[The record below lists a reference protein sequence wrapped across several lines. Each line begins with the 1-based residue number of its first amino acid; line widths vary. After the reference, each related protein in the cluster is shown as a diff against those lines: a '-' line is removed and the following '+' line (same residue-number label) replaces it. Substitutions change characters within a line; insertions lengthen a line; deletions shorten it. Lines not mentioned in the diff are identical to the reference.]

1 MFLRICKKLFYFF
14 VMLVSVT
21 SNLHANFSIK
31 DWKVWMLSNSED
43 IITNEPLCQVLR
55 KAEGYAENDK
65 FETAARFIDDAK
77 KCLNSQETIADEPS
91 MLVLDSAELWYK
103 CLSKGKKDR
112 RNISKAEILINKY
125 SKVAENKAFQSY
137 KFLFHRIRDF
147 YHCTGDYAG
156 KIAVQKRMINYD
168 PKDPEQWDSYFEY
181 CRTYPML
188 KEDAEA
194 FIKELRGKGI
204 ITTPPMELS
213 LLYSRFKKGDKNIF
227 GDILVWLDN
236 NRMIDPDNLKFAFS
250 LIDQILDAKDNAM
263 VKDYYYTLTNM
274 ALGQKIEGEHGLGLV
289 LILGERDK
297 IKNVM
302 EDIWTNEGRK

>member
-1 MFLRICKKLFYFF
+1 MLFSTKKSFYIF
-14 VMLVSVT
+14 VVLVSVT
-21 SNLHANFSIK
+21 SNLYANFSIK

-43 IITNEPLCQVLR
+43 IITNEPLCQALR
-55 KAEGYAENDK
+55 KAEVYAENDK
-65 FETAARFIDDAK
+65 YETAAQLINDAK
-77 KCLNSQETIADEPS
+77 KCLNSHETIADEPS

-103 CLSKGKKDR
+103 CLSKGKKDK
-112 RNISKAEILINKY
+112 RNVSKAEILINKY

-156 KIAVQKRMINYD
+156 KMAVQKRMINYD

-181 CRTYPML
+181 CRSYPML

-194 FIKELRGKGI
+194 FIKELKGKGI

-213 LLYSRFKKGDKNIF
+213 LLYSRFKKGDKNVF
-227 GDILVWLDN
+227 GDILIWLDN
-236 NRMIDPDNLKFAFS
+236 NRMLDPDNLKFAFS
-250 LIDQILDAKDNAM
+250 LIDQILDAKDHAM

-274 ALGQKIEGEHGLGLV
+274 ALGQKIEGEHALGLV

-302 EDIWTNEGRK
+302 EDIWANEGRQ

>member
-1 MFLRICKKLFYFF
+1 M
-14 VMLVSVT
+14 
-21 SNLHANFSIK
+21 NFSVRVSLCCFVALMSAASSLYASFPIK
-31 DWKVWMLSNSED
+31 DWKIWMLSNSED
-43 IITNEPLCQVLR
+43 IITNESLCQVLK
-55 KAEGYAENDK
+55 KAEAYAENDK
-65 FETAARFIDDAK
+65 YEAAAQMMDEAK
-77 KCLNSQETIADEPS
+77 KSLNTHETIADEPG

-103 CLSKGKKDR
+103 CLSKGKKDK
-112 RNISKAEILINKY
+112 RNVSKAEILINKY

-156 KIAVQKRMINYD
+156 KMAVQKRMINYD

-181 CRTYPML
+181 CRTYPGL
-188 KEDAEA
+188 NEDTEA
-194 FIKELRGKGI
+194 FINELKGKGI

-213 LLYSRFKKGDKNIF
+213 LLYSRFKKGDKNVF
-227 GDILVWLDN
+227 GDIFIWLDN

-250 LIDQILDAKDNAM
+250 LIDQILDAKDHAM

-274 ALGQKIEGEHGLGLV
+274 ALGQKIEGEHALGLV

-302 EDIWTNEGRK
+302 EDIWANEGRK